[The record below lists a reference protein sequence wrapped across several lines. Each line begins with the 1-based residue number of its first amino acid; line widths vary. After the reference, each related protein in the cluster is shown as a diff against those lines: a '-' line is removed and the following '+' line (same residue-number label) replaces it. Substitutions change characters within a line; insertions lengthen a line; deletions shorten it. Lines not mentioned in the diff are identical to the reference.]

1 MFSNWASVTFKSLRY
16 RDYRVLWTGT
26 TIAFLAFMMSSVVQ
40 SLVAYDLT
48 GKNGAV
54 GLVAV
59 GMGLSTILVS
69 PFGGVIA
76 DRVSKRR
83 LLLIGQTAIGLNFA
97 SVGLLILTG
106 HITIVAL
113 VVSTFVMGTVF
124 SFIGPARQA
133 WIGDLLPGAAL
144 PNGIALQQVAM
155 TGTRIF
161 GPFLAS
167 GLAGL
172 AIVGTGGTY
181 LFMGALFA
189 FVVASLVLLP
199 PTTPR
204 AAREGV
210 SILGDMKLGVTH
222 IAERPR
228 LMLLTLSFIVMIM
241 GGYSYFVVLPGFLEN
256 QLGRSSGDIG
266 WLLGVSAVAG
276 LAVTIG
282 LAGMASSR
290 FAWRLML
297 LGGLVLGVSLV
308 LLSAVS
314 GYGQALGVMLL
325 VGAGSGA
332 FQMLNNA
339 LVMQECDQ
347 AFYGRVMSITMLA
360 WGFNG
365 LAGYPFGAL
374 ADASGERAT
383 LLLMGAIVTA
393 ATVVTAILSVAL
405 GKRVSGAV
413 VRVASVASGE

>member
-1 MFSNWASVTFKSLRY
+1 MFSNWASVTFKSLQH

-48 GKNGAV
+48 GENSAV

-83 LLLIGQTAIGLNFA
+83 LLLIGQSLLGINFLA
-97 SVGLLILTG
+97 VGALILSG
-106 HITIVAL
+106 QITIAAL
-113 VVSTFVMGTVF
+113 VASTFVMGTVF

-133 WIGDLLPGAAL
+133 WIGDLLPGADL

-172 AIVGTGGTY
+172 AIVGTGGAY

-189 FVVASLVLLP
+189 FVVASLALLP
-199 PTTPR
+199 PTAPR
-204 AAREGV
+204 ASKEGV
-210 SILGDMKLGVTH
+210 SILGDMKLGLTH
-222 IAERPR
+222 MSERPR
-228 LMLLTLSFIVMIM
+228 LLLLALSFIVIIM

-256 QLGRSSGDIG
+256 ELGRSPRDIG
-266 WLLGVSAVAG
+266 WMLGVSAVAG

-290 FAWRLML
+290 HAWRLML
-297 LGGLVLGVSLV
+297 IGGLLLGVSLM
-308 LLSAVS
+308 LLSVVS
-314 GYGQALGVMLL
+314 GFGQALGAMLL
-325 VGAGSGA
+325 VGAGSSA
-332 FQMLNNA
+332 FQMLNNS

-347 AFYGRVMSITMLA
+347 AYYGRVMSITMLA

-365 LAGYPFGAL
+365 LAGFPFGAL
-374 ADASGERAT
+374 ADVSGERTT
-383 LLLMGAIVTA
+383 LFVMGSIVLA
-393 ATVVTAILSVAL
+393 ATVVTALRSAALSRRQPTL
-405 GKRVSGAV
+405 IP
-413 VRVASVASGE
+413 RVATAGGGE

>member
-1 MFSNWASVTFKSLRY
+1 MFSNWASVTFKSLQH

-48 GKNGAV
+48 GENSAV

-83 LLLIGQTAIGLNFA
+83 LLLIGQSLLGINFLA
-97 SVGLLILTG
+97 VGALILSG
-106 HITIVAL
+106 QITIAAL
-113 VVSTFVMGTVF
+113 VASTFVMGTVF

-133 WIGDLLPGAAL
+133 WIGDLLPGADL

-172 AIVGTGGTY
+172 AIVGTGGAY

-189 FVVASLVLLP
+189 FVVASLALLP
-199 PTTPR
+199 PTAPR
-204 AAREGV
+204 ASKEGV
-210 SILGDMKLGVTH
+210 SILGDMKLGLTH
-222 IAERPR
+222 MSERPR
-228 LMLLTLSFIVMIM
+228 LLLLALSFIVIIM

-256 QLGRSSGDIG
+256 ELGRSPRDIG
-266 WLLGVSAVAG
+266 WMLGVSAVAG

-290 FAWRLML
+290 HAWRLML
-297 LGGLVLGVSLV
+297 IGGLLLGVSLM
-308 LLSAVS
+308 LLSVVS
-314 GYGQALGVMLL
+314 GFGQALGAMLL
-325 VGAGSGA
+325 VGAGSSA
-332 FQMLNNA
+332 FQMLNNS

-347 AFYGRVMSITMLA
+347 AYYGRVMSITMLA

-365 LAGYPFGAL
+365 LAGFPFGAL
-374 ADASGERAT
+374 ADVSGERTT
-383 LLLMGAIVTA
+383 LFVMGSIVLA
-393 ATVVTAILSVAL
+393 ATVVTALRSAALSRRQPTL
-405 GKRVSGAV
+405 IP
-413 VRVASVASGE
+413 RVAIAGGGE

>member
-1 MFSNWASVTFKSLRY
+1 MFSNWASVTFKSLQH

-48 GKNGAV
+48 GENSAV

-83 LLLIGQTAIGLNFA
+83 LLLIGQSLLGINFLA
-97 SVGLLILTG
+97 VGALILSEQ
-106 HITIVAL
+106 ITIAAL
-113 VVSTFVMGTVF
+113 VASTFVMGTVF

-133 WIGDLLPGAAL
+133 WIGDLLPGADL

-172 AIVGTGGTY
+172 AIVGTGGAY
-181 LFMGALFA
+181 LFMGALLA
-189 FVVASLVLLP
+189 FVVASLALLP
-199 PTTPR
+199 PTAPR
-204 AAREGV
+204 ASKEGV
-210 SILGDMKLGVTH
+210 SILGDMKLGLTH
-222 IAERPR
+222 MSERPR
-228 LMLLTLSFIVMIM
+228 LLLLALSFIVIIM

-256 QLGRSSGDIG
+256 ELGRSPRDIG
-266 WLLGVSAVAG
+266 WMLGVSAVAG

-290 FAWRLML
+290 HAWRLML
-297 LGGLVLGVSLV
+297 IGGLLLGVSLM
-308 LLSAVS
+308 LLSVVS
-314 GYGQALGVMLL
+314 GFGQALGAMLL
-325 VGAGSGA
+325 VGAGSSA
-332 FQMLNNA
+332 FQMLNNS

-347 AFYGRVMSITMLA
+347 AYYGRVMSITMLA

-365 LAGYPFGAL
+365 LAGFPFGAL
-374 ADASGERAT
+374 ADVSGERTT
-383 LLLMGAIVTA
+383 LFVMGSIVLA
-393 ATVVTAILSVAL
+393 ATVVTALRSAALSRRQPTL
-405 GKRVSGAV
+405 IP
-413 VRVASVASGE
+413 RVATAGGGE